1 MDRAGSGEIMARP
14 SPGATADADDDTVT
28 VDCDFLIVGA
38 GSSGCVLASR
48 LVRAGLKVLLLEKG
62 PADASRLKR
71 LVGRTSGWLR
81 QASSGRGLSEP
92 IMVTV
97 PQADLGNRR
106 LPAYRGRG
114 GGGTSN
120 VNAGLYQRGRCAF

>member
-1 MDRAGSGEIMARP
+1 MARP
-14 SPGATADADDDTVT
+14 SSASDTDTVT

-48 LVRAGLKVLLLEKG
+48 LVRAGLKVLLIEKG
-62 PADASRLKR
+62 PTDASTLKR
-71 LVGRTSGWLR
+71 LVGRTSEWLR
-81 QASSGRGLSEP
+81 QASSGRGLSES
-92 IMVTV
+92 MVTV

-120 VNAGLYQRGRCAF
+120 VNAGLYQRGRCV